1 MVNRFQS
8 QLNQARIRRAGA
20 RVFQAAALALIL
32 VLAMPAGAA
41 TRAIKSR
48 KTPIYPELAKRLKIA
63 GPVTLQATV
72 DPQGKVVAIKVVS
85 GTQILAQAA
94 EDAVWSWVFVPAA
107 VESTVDLDFNFG
119 AAGQ

>member
-1 MVNRFQS
+1 M
-8 QLNQARIRRAGA
+8 
-20 RVFQAAALALIL
+20 
-32 VLAMPAGAA
+32 
-41 TRAIKSR
+41 
-48 KTPIYPELAKRLKIA
+48 
-63 GPVTLQATV
+63 
-72 DPQGKVVAIKVVS
+72 S